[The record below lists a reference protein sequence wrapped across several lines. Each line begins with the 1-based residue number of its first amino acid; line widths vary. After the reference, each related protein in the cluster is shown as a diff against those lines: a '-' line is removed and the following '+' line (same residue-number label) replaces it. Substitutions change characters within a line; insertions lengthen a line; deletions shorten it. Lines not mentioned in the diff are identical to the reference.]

1 MRAILFTFAW
11 LALGWMPGR
20 AEIWCTG
27 YYPGWAQG
35 SMPASNID
43 FSVVTHVSHFSVI
56 PNADGTL
63 NTTGN
68 GITPAYTAD
77 VVARTHAAKRQVLIC
92 VGGAGTSF
100 ISATSN
106 HLATLVLNLT
116 NFMAVN
122 NYDGIDVDWEPLN
135 AGDKTLFTNFVT
147 HLRSALNGFSS
158 HKLMTTA
165 LPTDVSPS
173 TLAAVQSQFDQI
185 NLMTYDLSGPW
196 GGWVTWYNAPIYS
209 GGTHFPSA
217 PTELV
222 PSIDGCVT
230 NFLAGGV
237 QSNKLGVGIPFYG
250 YTWKGGAGAPNG
262 GVTGPQQ
269 SWTTAPSM
277 TAYSYNDLMSSN
289 FTGAQTHYDATAQAA
304 YFSITNAANSAANMF
319 ISYNDPRACAATASY
334 VRNKGLGGFIIWELT
349 QDHKTG
355 QPDPLLQAIKSA
367 LNTPGRIK
375 LQNSATNISLTFTGH
390 PWAAIRPNGPVT
402 WPIGI
407 IYRRPISEPPPPAG
421 CFR

>member
-1 MRAILFTFAW
+1 
-11 LALGWMPGR
+11 MPGR

-173 TLAAVQSQFDQI
+173 TLAAVQSQFDRT
-185 NLMTYDLSGPW
+185 L
-196 GGWVTWYNAPIYS
+196 
-209 GGTHFPSA
+209 
-217 PTELV
+217 TE
-222 PSIDGCVT
+222 PFTG
-230 NFLAGGV
+230 NFHP
-237 QSNKLGVGIPFYG
+237 LGIV
-250 YTWKGGAGAPNG
+250 
-262 GVTGPQQ
+262 V
-269 SWTTAPSM
+269 
-277 TAYSYNDLMSSN
+277 
-289 FTGAQTHYDATAQAA
+289 TGAQMLAEILLRIREVKLD
-304 YFSITNAANSAANMF
+304 SRL
-319 ISYNDPRACAATASY
+319 NDKRRADLAVRIY
-334 VRNKGLGGFIIWELT
+334 VT
-349 QDHKTG
+349 
-355 QPDPLLQAIKSA
+355 
-367 LNTPGRIK
+367 
-375 LQNSATNISLTFTGH
+375 
-390 PWAAIRPNGPVT
+390 
-402 WPIGI
+402 
-407 IYRRPISEPPPPAG
+407 
-421 CFR
+421 